1 MLSHDS
7 VGRLCFLCWIPPGSS
22 VQLRTAG
29 DWQSWTVEDGLIHI
43 AGSWCWLPHIT
54 LTSQEV
60 LPAASHSGFWAV
72 FQEDKGG
79 NYKFSWHL
87 GSGTYYILTSATF
100 CSSEPA
106 WIQGMWKQTS
116 PLDAQSCRI
125 LQPCFK
131 IYHSQQS
138 MHLNLW
144 NRDRH

>member
-22 VQLRTAG
+22 VQLHTAG

-43 AGSWCWLPHIT
+43 AGSWCWLPHIA

-79 NYKFSWHL
+79 SASSLDTLTLEHPTFSH
-87 GSGTYYILTSATF
+87 SVH
-100 CSSEPA
+100 
-106 WIQGMWKQTS
+106 
-116 PLDAQSCRI
+116 QS
-125 LQPCFK
+125 QPGFK
-131 IYHSQQS
+131 GCG
-138 MHLNLW
+138 
-144 NRDRH
+144 NRPHF